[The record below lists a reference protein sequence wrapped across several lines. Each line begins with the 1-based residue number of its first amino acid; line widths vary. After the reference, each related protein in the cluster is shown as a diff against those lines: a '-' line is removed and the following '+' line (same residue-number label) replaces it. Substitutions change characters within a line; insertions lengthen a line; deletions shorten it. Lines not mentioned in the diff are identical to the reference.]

1 MAIVMDPMYK
11 FELVD
16 NCLEV
21 IYANKMDKI
30 REWISSLRKTLFDLY
45 EYYKSIIGQNRS
57 STSTPTRGSSSSSSS
72 LIGNALQIFNNRRR
86 QTSFISSNQN

>member
-1 MAIVMDPMYK
+1 MTNIYLVFNHYKALEIFDDVLHAMMLKYDKYWDNVPLIFGMAIVMDPMYK

-30 REWISSLRKTLFDLY
+30 REWRSDAGRKFTLL
-45 EYYKSIIGQNRS
+45 
-57 STSTPTRGSSSSSSS
+57 
-72 LIGNALQIFNNRRR
+72 
-86 QTSFISSNQN
+86 FINSCIL